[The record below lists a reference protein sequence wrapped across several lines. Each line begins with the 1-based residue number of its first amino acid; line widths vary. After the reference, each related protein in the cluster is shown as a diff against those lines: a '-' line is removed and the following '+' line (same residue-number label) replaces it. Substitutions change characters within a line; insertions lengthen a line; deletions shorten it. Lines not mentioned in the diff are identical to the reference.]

1 MSKQRPSINY
11 VNNAEFYNRI
21 VEWKA
26 SGDDKIPDDIA
37 ATIMM
42 ICKNLAKSGKFA
54 GYSWIEAMVG
64 DAILACIKFCR
75 NFDPEK
81 SKNPF
86 AFYTQI
92 AYNSF
97 LKRIQIEKQRLD
109 GLAEYR
115 DQITT
120 LYDIQGEEYDDDNDR
135 YGNIE
140 NTAKRINRNYLK
152 KKDSKKTM
160 KGSIENFFE
169 DDDE

>member
-21 VEWKA
+21 VEWKN
-26 SGDDKIPDDIA
+26 SGDDEIPEDIA

-120 LYDIQGEEYDDDNDR
+120 LYDIQGEEYDDENDR

-152 KKDSKKTM
+152 KKDSKKNM
-160 KGSIENFFE
+160 KNSIENFFE
-169 DDDE
+169 ED

>member
-21 VEWKA
+21 VEWKN
-26 SGDDKIPDDIA
+26 SGDDEIPEDIA

-109 GLAEYR
+109 GLVEYR

-120 LYDIQGEEYDDDNDR
+120 LYDIQGEEYDDENDR

-152 KKDSKKTM
+152 KKDSKKNM
-160 KGSIENFFE
+160 KNSIENFFE
-169 DDDE
+169 ADE

>member
-1 MSKQRPSINY
+1 MSKQKPSINY
-11 VNNAEFYNRI
+11 VNNAEFYQRI
-21 VEWKA
+21 VEWKN
-26 SGDDKIPDDIA
+26 SGDDEIPEDIA

-75 NFDPEK
+75 NFDPNK

-120 LYDIQGEEYDDDNDR
+120 LYDIQGEDYYDDDDGR
-135 YGNIE
+135 FGHIE
-140 NTAKRINRNYLK
+140 NTAKRINRNYIK
-152 KKDSKKTM
+152 KKEPKKNT
-160 KGSIENFFE
+160 KNSIENFFE
-169 DDDE
+169 ED

>member
-1 MSKQRPSINY
+1 MSKQSPSINY
-11 VNNAEFYNRI
+11 VNNADFYERI

-26 SGDDKIPDDIA
+26 PGDDKIPDDIA
-37 ATIMM
+37 ASIMM

-120 LYDIQGEEYDDDNDR
+120 LYDIQGEEYDDENDR

-140 NTAKRINRNYLK
+140 NTAKRINRNYIK
-152 KKDSKKTM
+152 KKDSKKNM

-169 DDDE
+169 DDE

>member
-120 LYDIQGEEYDDDNDR
+120 LYDIQGEEYDDENDR

-152 KKDSKKTM
+152 KKDSKKNM
-160 KGSIENFFE
+160 KNSIENFFE
-169 DDDE
+169 AND

>member
-11 VNNAEFYNRI
+11 VDNTEFYNRI
-21 VEWKA
+21 VEWKE
-26 SGDDKIPDDIA
+26 SGDEEIPEDIA

-42 ICKNLAKSGKFA
+42 ICKNLAKNGKFA

-75 NFDPEK
+75 NFDPNK

-92 AYNSF
+92 AWNSF
-97 LKRIQIEKQRLD
+97 LKRIEIEKKRLD

-115 DQITT
+115 DQIST
-120 LYDIQGEEYDDDNDR
+120 LYDLQGEEFDDED
-135 YGNIE
+135 GCFGQIE
-140 NTAKRINRNYLK
+140 NTAKRINRNYIK
-152 KKDSKKTM
+152 KKEPKRNSKM
-160 KGSIENFFE
+160 DIERFFE
-169 DDDE
+169 AD

>member
-11 VNNAEFYNRI
+11 VNNADFYQRI

-26 SGDDKIPDDIA
+26 TGDDKIPDDIA

-75 NFDPEK
+75 NFDPNK

-109 GLAEYR
+109 CLAEYR

-120 LYDIQGEEYDDDNDR
+120 LYDIQGEEYDEDDNR
-135 YGNIE
+135 YGQIE
-140 NTAKRINRNYLK
+140 NTAKRINRNYIK
-152 KKDSKKTM
+152 KKEQKKNN
-160 KGSIENFFE
+160 KQSIENFFE
-169 DDDE
+169 GEDE

>member
-1 MSKQRPSINY
+1 MSKQKPSINY
-11 VNNAEFYNRI
+11 VNNAEFYQRI
-21 VEWKA
+21 VEWKN
-26 SGDDKIPDDIA
+26 SGDNEIPEDIA

-75 NFDPEK
+75 NFDPNK

-120 LYDIQGEEYDDDNDR
+120 LYDIQGEDYYDDDDGR
-135 YGNIE
+135 FGHIE
-140 NTAKRINRNYLK
+140 NTAKRINRNYIK
-152 KKDSKKTM
+152 KKEPKKNT
-160 KGSIENFFE
+160 KNSIENFFE
-169 DDDE
+169 ED

>member
-1 MSKQRPSINY
+1 MSKQKPSINY
-11 VNNAEFYNRI
+11 VNNAEFYQRI
-21 VEWKA
+21 VEWKE
-26 SGDDKIPDDIA
+26 SGEEKIPEDIA

-42 ICKNLAKSGKFA
+42 ICQNLAKSGKFA

-64 DAILACIKFCR
+64 DAILSCIKFCR
-75 NFDPEK
+75 NFDPNK

-109 GLAEYR
+109 CLAEYR

-120 LYDIQGEEYDDDNDR
+120 LYDIQCEDYEDDDGGR
-135 YGNIE
+135 FGHIE
-140 NTAKRINRNYLK
+140 NTAKRINRNYIK
-152 KKDSKKTM
+152 KKEAKKNQ
-160 KGSIENFFE
+160 KGNIENFFE
-169 DDDE
+169 DEE

>member
-1 MSKQRPSINY
+1 MSKQKPSINY
-11 VNNAEFYNRI
+11 VNNAEFYQRI
-21 VEWKA
+21 VEWKN
-26 SGDDKIPDDIA
+26 SGEEDIPEDIA

-75 NFDPEK
+75 NFDPNK

-120 LYDIQGEEYDDDNDR
+120 LYDIQGEDYYDDDDGR
-135 YGNIE
+135 FGHIE
-140 NTAKRINRNYLK
+140 NTAKRINRNYIK
-152 KKDSKKTM
+152 KKEPKKNT
-160 KGSIENFFE
+160 KNSIENFFE
-169 DDDE
+169 ED